1 MGSYL
6 KSGQTL
12 RCDLEIQS
20 RQDLSNPWLI
30 QRRVKLKMG
39 SEISKLVEMEKTNW
53 VKPHKLEYNRG
64 RREEQLRLLDRF
76 GTDLEI
82 ASNTNTLYGVQYKH
96 FFIID
101 PESRWVMEFGGD
113 IDELTNV
120 SVLVHLPQ
128 KSNYLVDGQFQ
139 MTDSVK
145 DRMRKVCGATNY
157 SLALRNCE
165 HLARYIESGAWV
177 SLQMV
182 GSGILASTF
191 NGHLSTYTKILN
203 TVPDNLK
210 EQEKQMIVI
219 YPDMPGNCNYPTIQ
233 FESAGTCLTR
243 ASDKDYN
250 ILVLGPTGAGKS
262 TIINNIFN
270 STVCTAAATAA
281 SVTREVK
288 FLQGRSKFTILD
300 GGQIKTIDKKVN
312 VIDTIGFCDSVMT
325 GAEVLSLIKNSVKIN
340 TAYID
345 KVVIV
350 CSGRIENT
358 HVQAIK
364 QVMQWLQFKSYTQKF
379 VFIYNK
385 SDGLT
390 RAEKMINVTHMCQV
404 LGANPDSGVEWLM
417 TDGKRL
423 SVKLNLA
430 LGFPPGA
437 SYDNVKEDH
446 RDLLRAVN
454 AMFPKQRIPAE
465 KSYILHPS
473 VCTIL

>member
-210 EQEKQMIVI
+210 EQEKQRIVI
-219 YPDMPGNCNYPTIQ
+219 YPDMPRNCDYQTIQ

-262 TIINNIFN
+262 TIINNMFN
-270 STVCTAAATAA
+270 STVCAAAATAA
-281 SVTREVK
+281 SVTREVN
-288 FLQGRSKFTILD
+288 FLQGRSFFRVGD
-300 GGQIKTIDKKVN
+300 NRGQWQTMEKKVN

-325 GAEVLSLIKNSVKIN
+325 GTEVLSLIKNSVKIN
-340 TAYID
+340 FAYID
-345 KVVIV
+345 KVVII

-358 HVQAIK
+358 HVQAIR
-364 QVMQWLQFKSYTQKF
+364 QVMEWLQFKSYTQKF

-404 LGANPDSGVEWLM
+404 LGANPESGASMLTV
-417 TDGKRL
+417 DGKHL
-423 SVKLNLA
+423 STKLNLA

-437 SYDNVKEDH
+437 GYDTIKEDH
-446 RDLLRAVN
+446 KALLCA
-454 AMFPKQRIPAE
+454 ATTPFPEKRIPAE
-465 KSYILHPS
+465 KSS
-473 VCTIL
+473 CTIL